1 MSRTTRLLLTLALGG
16 AITLSAAA
24 PAAAKAFSL
33 DKVEITGP
41 GLSSPITLS
50 GRELRSPQNE
60 GVFITL
66 LPQGLSGQTATATT
80 SRGWKGPRFT
90 VDLHLGL
97 HLIRRPRSV
106 VIHQDLYPYALG
118 GPVTFTPPGQS
129 DRRVPGS
136 IPRVKPGW
144 ELASILLVER
154 LQRLGLPP
162 APERSGHIDVARD
175 VHVGGLPWVALA
187 GSVVLGTGLLLMG
200 RLVTGRPLP
209 MPRRSG
215 SSQGQTSS

>member
-1 MSRTTRLLLTLALGG
+1 MSTTTRLLLTLALGG
-16 AITLSAAA
+16 AITLSDAA

-33 DKVEITGP
+33 DKVQITGP
-41 GLSSPITLS
+41 GLNSPITLS
-50 GRELRSPQNE
+50 GRELRSPQN
-60 GVFITL
+60 GHLFITL
-66 LPQGLSGQTATATT
+66 LPRGLSGQTATATT
-80 SRGWKGPRFT
+80 SRGWKGPRYR

-106 VIHQDLYPYALG
+106 AIHQHLYPYALG

-129 DRRVPGS
+129 VRIVPRS
-136 IPRVKPGW
+136 LPRVKPGW

-175 VHVGGLPWVALA
+175 VHVEGLPWAAAA
-187 GSVVLGTGLLLMG
+187 GSIVLGAGLLLMG
-200 RLVTGRPLP
+200 RLLTGRPLP
-209 MPRRSG
+209 IRRRRG
-215 SSQGQTSS
+215 SSQGQTSF

>member
-1 MSRTTRLLLTLALGG
+1 MSRTSRLLLALALGG
-16 AITLSAAA
+16 GITLSFAA

-41 GLSSPITLS
+41 GLDSPITLS
-50 GRELRSPQNE
+50 GRDLRSPQN
-60 GVFITL
+60 GRLFITL

-80 SRGWKGPRFT
+80 FRGWKGPRYS

-106 VIHQDLYPYALG
+106 VIHQHLYPYALG
-118 GPVTFTPPGQS
+118 GPVTFTPPGQ
-129 DRRVPGS
+129 RVRVVPGS

-162 APERSGHIDVARD
+162 APETSGHIDVARD
-175 VHVGGLPWVALA
+175 VRVEGLPWAAGA
-187 GSVVLGTGLLLMG
+187 GSLVLVAGLLF
-200 RLVTGRPLP
+200 RGRPLP
-209 MPRRSG
+209 MRGQRS
-215 SSQGQTSS
+215 SSQGQTSF